1 MELLDNLALGFGVAL
16 SPANLLF
23 CLIGAMIGTL
33 IGVLPGLG
41 PATTIALL
49 LPVTYYLSP
58 VAAMI
63 MLSGIYYGAQYGGST
78 TAILVKL
85 PGEASSVVTILD
97 GHAMAE
103 RGRAGAALAVAALAS
118 LFAGTVATL
127 LIAVASPLLSR
138 AALKFGA
145 AEYFSLMVFGLA
157 GAVVLAQGSVLK
169 AVAMVFLGLFLGL
182 IGTDLMTGV
191 QRFTF
196 DNATLSDG
204 VGFIPL
210 SMGLFGIAEI
220 LVNLEKREYKK
231 PIPVIGSLMPTR
243 EELRQSVMPTF
254 RGTAIGSLLGILP
267 GGGAMLSSFA
277 AYAFEKKIA
286 ADPSRFGQGAIEGVA
301 APESANNAGAQT
313 SFIPMLTLGIPSNP
327 VMAMMVGALLIQGIA
342 PGPRVMIEQPQ
353 LFWGLIASMWIG
365 NLMLVVIN
373 LPLIGIWVSML
384 KLPYRFLFPAI
395 MVICAVGVYSLNNS
409 LFEIGI
415 MIVFSLVGY
424 VFIKLGC
431 EPAPLL
437 LGFILAPLMEDNLK
451 RALLLS
457 QGDPMTFV
465 ERPVSLAL
473 LLGAAF
479 LFLLIIAPV
488 FRKTRAAAFEEV

>member
-1 MELLDNLALGFGVAL
+1 
-16 SPANLLF
+16 
-23 CLIGAMIGTL
+23 
-33 IGVLPGLG
+33 
-41 PATTIALL
+41 
-49 LPVTYYLSP
+49 
-58 VAAMI
+58 
-63 MLSGIYYGAQYGGST
+63 
-78 TAILVKL
+78 
-85 PGEASSVVTILD
+85 
-97 GHAMAE
+97 MAE

-118 LFAGTVATL
+118 LFAGTISTL

-182 IGTDLMTGV
+182 VGTDLMTGV
-191 QRFTF
+191 QRYTF

-204 VGFIPL
+204 IGFIPL

-243 EELRQSVMPTF
+243 EELRQSMMPTI
-254 RGTAIGSLLGILP
+254 RGTAIGSLLGVLP

-353 LFWGLIASMWIG
+353 LFWGLVASMWIG
-365 NLMLVVIN
+365 NFMLVIIN

-384 KLPYRFLFPAI
+384 KLPYRYLFPAI
-395 MVICAVGVYSLNNS
+395 MVICAIGVYSLNNS

-457 QGDPMTFV
+457 QGDPMTFI

-473 LLGAAF
+473 LLCAAF

-488 FRKTRAAAFEEV
+488 FRKTRETAFEEA

>member
-1 MELLDNLALGFGVAL
+1 MELLDSLILGFHVAL
-16 SPANLLF
+16 SPTNLLF
-23 CLIGAMIGTL
+23 CLVGALIGTL

-49 LPVTYYLSP
+49 LPVTFYLSP

-63 MLSGIYYGAQYGGST
+63 MLAGIYYGAQYGGST
-78 TAILVKL
+78 TAILVRL
-85 PGEASSVVTILD
+85 PGEASSVVTCLD
-97 GHAMAE
+97 GYAMAE
-103 RGRAGAALAVAALAS
+103 KGRAGAALAVAALGS
-118 LFAGTVATL
+118 LFAGTVATF
-127 LIAVASPLLSR
+127 LIAIASPLLSR
-138 AALKFGA
+138 VALKFGA

-182 IGTDLMTGV
+182 VGTDLMTGV
-191 QRFTF
+191 QRYTF
-196 DNATLSDG
+196 GSATLSDG
-204 VGFIPL
+204 IGFIPI
-210 SMGLFGIAEI
+210 SMGLFGIADI
-220 LVNLEKREYKK
+220 LVNLEKSEEKK
-231 PIPVIGSLMPTR
+231 PIAVIGSLWPTWL
-243 EELRQSVMPTF
+243 EFRQSMMPSV

-286 ADPSRFGQGAIEGVA
+286 KDPSRFGQGAIEGVA

-313 SFIPMLTLGIPSNP
+313 SFIPMLTLGVPSNP

-342 PGPRVMIEQPQ
+342 PGPRVMIEQPE

-373 LPLIGIWVSML
+373 LPLIGMWVAML
-384 KLPYRFLFPAI
+384 RLPYRFLFPAI
-395 MVICAVGVYSLNNS
+395 LIICAIGVYSLNNS
-409 LFEIGI
+409 LFEVGI
-415 MIVFSLVGY
+415 MAVFSLVGY
-424 VFIKLGC
+424 AFIKLGC

-457 QGDPMTFV
+457 QGDPMTFLQ
-465 ERPVSLAL
+465 RPVSLAL
-473 LLGAAF
+473 LLLAAF
-479 LFLLIIAPV
+479 LFLLIVAPA
-488 FRKTRAAAFEEV
+488 FRRTRETAFEEA